1 MPKKLS
7 VKRIL
12 ELDSVGMSGRD
23 IAITLSISR
32 NSVAEVLYT
41 AKVMD
46 YTWEKIKNR
55 EEGEIYKDLFPNKFN
70 LKMEYAP
77 VDYEVVHK
85 ELKSVG
91 VTLKMLWNDYV
102 IVCQKDGVLPC
113 GYTKYCEGYRD

>member
-32 NSVAEVLYT
+32 NSVAEVLNT

-46 YTWEKIKNR
+46 YTWEKIV
-55 EEGEIYKDLFPNKFN
+55 GEYEDLF
-70 LKMEYAP
+70 LHE
-77 VDYEVVHK
+77 
-85 ELKSVG
+85 S
-91 VTLKMLWNDYV
+91 
-102 IVCQKDGVLPC
+102 
-113 GYTKYCEGYRD
+113 

>member
-32 NSVAEVLYT
+32 NSVAEVLNT

-55 EEGEIYKDLFPNKFN
+55 EEGKYIKIYFQIN
-70 LKMEYAP
+70 LI
-77 VDYEVVHK
+77 
-85 ELKSVG
+85 LKWN
-91 VTLKMLWNDYV
+91 ML
-102 IVCQKDGVLPC
+102 P
-113 GYTKYCEGYRD
+113 

>member
-46 YTWEKIKNR
+46 YTWEKLRTERRVKYIK
-55 EEGEIYKDLFPNKFN
+55 IYFQIN
-70 LKMEYAP
+70 LI
-77 VDYEVVHK
+77 
-85 ELKSVG
+85 LKWN
-91 VTLKMLWNDYV
+91 ML
-102 IVCQKDGVLPC
+102 P
-113 GYTKYCEGYRD
+113 

>member
-32 NSVAEVLYT
+32 NSVAEVLNT

-46 YTWEKIKNR
+46 YTWEKLRTERRVKYIK
-55 EEGEIYKDLFPNKFN
+55 IYFQIN
-70 LKMEYAP
+70 LI
-77 VDYEVVHK
+77 
-85 ELKSVG
+85 LKWN
-91 VTLKMLWNDYV
+91 ML
-102 IVCQKDGVLPC
+102 P
-113 GYTKYCEGYRD
+113 